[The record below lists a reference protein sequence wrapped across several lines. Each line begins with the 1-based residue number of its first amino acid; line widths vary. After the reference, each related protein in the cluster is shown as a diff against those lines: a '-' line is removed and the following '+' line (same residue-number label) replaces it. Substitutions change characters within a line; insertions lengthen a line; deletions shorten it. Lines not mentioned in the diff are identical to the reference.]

1 MVEDMKPIGTL
12 VDNVRTSI
20 SGNGDRALPTAPDG
34 LEERPAPRCPACL
47 DRRWVA
53 PTERLPVDHPDF
65 GKAIPCRCQTEA
77 AATRGSRLRRYAN
90 MGALSSLT
98 FDTIALDEWPEDSEN
113 ARLLRRA
120 LESARAYADDP
131 AGWLVLTG
139 PNGTGKTH
147 LAAAIANRC
156 IDQGRPVF
164 FVHVPNL
171 LDDLRSTYAPMSEM
185 SYSELFEQVNEA
197 PLLIMDGLGV
207 QSPTPW
213 AQEKLQQI
221 FNHRASSKLPTVV
234 TTAAALVEIDPYIT
248 ARIANPRMSRVLAVA
263 QTPQR
268 GERQLG
274 GVPATMRAR
283 MTFKAFNTRG
293 NNPTAAERASIEAA
307 NDAALSYAAT
317 LDGWLTLFGDT
328 GVGKTH
334 LAVAIAN
341 HRLDQGHEVYFAF
354 VPELMDHLR
363 QTYQPGGGLAYDRV
377 FDDVKNAPLLI
388 LDDLGGEYRTDWA
401 YEKLHQIVVH
411 RHNLRLPTVIT
422 SPVDLTETA
431 GPITSRVQ
439 DPSAGLLLR
448 VDAPDFRMHRRR
460 GAKGTR
466 SERDRAP
473 YAR

>member
-1 MVEDMKPIGTL
+1 M
-12 VDNVRTSI
+12 
-20 SGNGDRALPTAPDG
+20 
-34 LEERPAPRCPACL
+34 
-47 DRRWVA
+47 
-53 PTERLPVDHPDF
+53 
-65 GKAIPCRCQTEA
+65 
-77 AATRGSRLRRYAN
+77 
-90 MGALSSLT
+90 
-98 FDTIALDEWPEDSEN
+98 
-113 ARLLRRA
+113 
-120 LESARAYADDP
+120 
-131 AGWLVLTG
+131 
-139 PNGTGKTH
+139 
-147 LAAAIANRC
+147 
-156 IDQGRPVF
+156 
-164 FVHVPNL
+164 
-171 LDDLRSTYAPMSEM
+171 
-185 SYSELFEQVNEA
+185 
-197 PLLIMDGLGV
+197 
-207 QSPTPW
+207 
-213 AQEKLQQI
+213 
-221 FNHRASSKLPTVV
+221 V

-274 GVPATMRAR
+274 GVPATMRTR

-293 NNPTAAERASIEAA
+293 NNPTAAQRASIEAA
-307 NDAALSYAAT
+307 HDAALSYAAT

-341 HRLDQGHEVYFAF
+341 HCLDQGHEVYFAF

-401 YEKLHQIVVH
+401 YEKLYQIVVH

-422 SPVDLTETA
+422 SPVDLTETS

-439 DPSAGLLLR
+439 DPLAGLLFR

-466 SERDRAP
+466 SERGRAP